1 LLHGSASLLVLQPA
15 QAQPSAG
22 SLLQGIESQKPPF
35 VIPTPEP
42 QMPRPPP
49 ASVPTSKQSFSVK
62 QFKFV
67 GNKQITEQELLK
79 LAQPYL
85 NRAITYEQLK
95 SVTDAVA
102 ELYLNKSLLVR
113 VLLPKQDITNGVVT
127 IQVIEAMLGG
137 VIIENQSKRIQDERV
152 VAWVYNTVPQAT
164 LLRLDALDRA
174 LRTLNDQ
181 PDLTVASSFKEGKKT
196 GETILYLTVKDKAL
210 IDAQVSVDNFG
221 DPATGNTRATVNLN
235 VNGPFGRGEQFSVFG
250 LKTQGSS
257 YGRLGATAPVGASGL
272 RLGVNASFMSYR
284 VIDPDFSNLNVK
296 GQAATVG
303 LEATYPIYRTAAANT
318 YLTGNL
324 NRNDF
329 LNTNVFGINSQYNTS
344 VLQLG
349 LGANRQDAWGG
360 GGFTLAALNL
370 SLGKVDLTNSP
381 SQIADGLGPQV
392 EGGFGKLRYSLNR
405 QQLIAGKLSGYMS
418 VGGQFAN
425 KNLDASEKLYVAGP
439 YGVRAYGV
447 GQGASTQAGQATVEL
462 RMDLPAQYQLTG
474 FYDAALV
481 QAWKSSNFDSAPESN
496 YYALQGIG
504 VGLNWFGP
512 YGSQVKA
519 VWARR
524 TGSLS
529 ESVETTLNQNG
540 GTSNNRYWLSGT
552 LPF

>member
-1 LLHGSASLLVLQPA
+1 MLQPT

-22 SLLQGIESQKPPF
+22 SLLQEIESQKPTF
-35 VIPTPEP
+35 LIPAPEP
-42 QMPRPPP
+42 QVPRAPPV
-49 ASVPTSKQSFSVK
+49 AAPTSKQSFVVK
-62 QFKFV
+62 QFNFV
-67 GNKQITEQELLK
+67 GNRQITEQELLR
-79 LAQPYL
+79 LVQPYL
-85 NRAITYEQLK
+85 NRATTYEQLK
-95 SVTDAVA
+95 VVTDAVT
-102 ELYLNKSLLVR
+102 ELYLKKSLLVR
-113 VLLPKQDITNGVVT
+113 VLLPKQDVTNGVVT
-127 IQVIEAMLGG
+127 IQVIEALLGG
-137 VIIENQSKRIQDERV
+137 VLIENQSKRIKDERV

-181 PDLTVASSFKEGKKT
+181 PDLSVESSFKAGKKT
-196 GETILYLTVKDKAL
+196 GETILYLTVRDKAL
-210 IDAQVSVDNFG
+210 TDGQAAVDNFG

-235 VNGPFGRGEQFSVFG
+235 VNGPFGGGEQFSVFG

-257 YGRLGATAPVGASGL
+257 YGRVGLTAPVGASGL
-272 RLGVNASFMSYR
+272 RMGVNASFMSYR

-296 GQAATVG
+296 GQVATVG
-303 LEATYPIYRTAAANT
+303 LEATYPIDRTAAANT

-329 LNTNVFGINSQYNTS
+329 LNTNVFGTNSQYNTS

-349 LGANRQDAWGG
+349 LGANRQDSWGG
-360 GGFTLAALNL
+360 GGYTLAALNL
-370 SLGKVDLTNSP
+370 SMGKVDLTNSP

-405 QQLIAGKLSGYMS
+405 QQIIAGKLSGYLS
-418 VGGQFAN
+418 VGGQFAT

-439 YGVRAYGV
+439 YGVRAYGA

-462 RMDLPAQYQLTG
+462 RLDLPMQYQLTG

-481 QAWKSSNFDSAPESN
+481 QAWKSSNFDSAPETN
-496 YYALQGIG
+496 YYALQGLGI
-504 VGLNWFGP
+504 GLNWSGP

-529 ESVETTLNQNG
+529 ESVEATLNQNG
-540 GTSNNRYWLSGT
+540 GTSTNRYWLSGT

>member
-1 LLHGSASLLVLQPA
+1 MLQPA

-22 SLLQGIESQKPPF
+22 SLLQEIESQKQPF
-35 VIPTPEP
+35 VIQTPEP
-42 QMPRPPP
+42 RVPRAPP
-49 ASVPTSKQSFSVK
+49 AAAPTSKQSFVVK
-62 QFKFV
+62 QFNFV
-67 GNKQITEQELLK
+67 GNQQITEQTLRQLVR
-79 LAQPYL
+79 PYL
-85 NRAITYEQLK
+85 NRATTYEQLK

-102 ELYLNKSLLVR
+102 ELYLKKSLLVR
-113 VLLPKQDITNGVVT
+113 VVLPKQDVTNGVVT
-127 IQVIEAMLGG
+127 IQVIEATLGG
-137 VIIENQSKRIQDERV
+137 VLIENQSKRIKDERV

-181 PDLTVASSFKEGKKT
+181 PDLTVESSFKAGKKP
-196 GETILYLTVKDKAL
+196 GETILYLTVRDKAL
-210 IDAQVSVDNFG
+210 TDGQASVDNFG
-221 DPATGNTRATVNLN
+221 DPATGNARATVNLN

-257 YGRLGATAPVGASGL
+257 YGRLGLTAPVGASGL
-272 RLGVNASFMSYR
+272 RMGVNASFMSYR

-303 LEATYPIYRTAAANT
+303 LEATYPLQRSTAANT

-329 LNTNVFGINSQYNTS
+329 LNTNVFGTNSQYNTS

-349 LGANRQDAWGG
+349 LGANRQDSWGG
-360 GGFTLAALNL
+360 GGYTLAAVNV

-405 QQLIAGKLSGYMS
+405 QQSIAGKFSGYLS
-418 VGGQFAN
+418 VGGQFAS

-462 RMDLPAQYQLTG
+462 RLDLPMQYQLTG

-481 QAWKSSNFDSAPESN
+481 QAWKSSNFDSAPETN
-496 YYALQGIG
+496 YYALQGLGI
-504 VGLNWFGP
+504 GLNWSGP

-529 ESVETTLNQNG
+529 ESVEATLNQNG
-540 GTSNNRYWLSGT
+540 GTSSNRYWLSGT

>member
-1 LLHGSASLLVLQPA
+1 
-15 QAQPSAG
+15 
-22 SLLQGIESQKPPF
+22 
-35 VIPTPEP
+35 
-42 QMPRPPP
+42 MPRPPP
-49 ASVPTSKQSFSVK
+49 AAAPTTKQSFIVK
-62 QFKFV
+62 RFKFV
-67 GNKQITEQELLK
+67 GNKQVTEQELLK
-79 LAQPYL
+79 LVKPYL
-85 NRAITYEQLK
+85 NRDTTYEQLK
-95 SVTDAVA
+95 TVTDTVA
-102 ELYLNKSLLVR
+102 ELYLKKSLLVR
-113 VLLPKQDITNGVVT
+113 VLLPKQDVTNGVVT
-127 IQVIEAMLGG
+127 IQVIEALLGG
-137 VIIENQSKRIQDERV
+137 VTIENQSKRIKDERV

-196 GETILYLTVKDKAL
+196 GETILYLTVRDKAL
-210 IDAQVSVDNFG
+210 IDGQASVDNFG

-257 YGRLGATAPVGASGL
+257 YGRLGLTAPVGASGL
-272 RLGVNASFMSYR
+272 RMGVNASFMSYR

-303 LEATYPIYRTAAANT
+303 LEATYPLYRTAAANT

-349 LGANRQDAWGG
+349 LGANRQDGWGG
-360 GGFTLAALNL
+360 GGYTLAALNL
-370 SLGKVDLTNSP
+370 SMGKVDLTNSP

-405 QQLIAGKLSGYMS
+405 QQMIAGKFSGYMS
-418 VGGQFAN
+418 VGGQFAS

-462 RMDLPAQYQLTG
+462 RFDLPMQYQLTG

-481 QAWKSSNFDSAPESN
+481 QAWKSSNFDSAPETN
-496 YYALQGIG
+496 YYALQGLGI
-504 VGLNWFGP
+504 GLNWSGP

-529 ESVETTLNQNG
+529 ESVEATLNQNG
-540 GTSNNRYWLSGT
+540 GTSTNRYWLSGT

>member
-1 LLHGSASLLVLQPA
+1 MLQPT

-22 SLLQGIESQKPPF
+22 SLLQQIESEKPPF

-49 ASVPTSKQSFSVK
+49 AAAPTTKQSFIVK
-62 QFKFV
+62 RFKFV
-67 GNKQITEQELLK
+67 GNKQVTEQELLK
-79 LAQPYL
+79 LVKPYL
-85 NRAITYEQLK
+85 NRDTTYEQLK
-95 SVTDAVA
+95 TVTDTVA
-102 ELYLNKSLLVR
+102 ELYLKKSLLVR
-113 VLLPKQDITNGVVT
+113 VLLPKQDVTNGVVT
-127 IQVIEAMLGG
+127 IQVIEALLGG
-137 VIIENQSKRIQDERV
+137 VIIENQSKRIKDERV

-196 GETILYLTVKDKAL
+196 GETILYLTVRDKAL
-210 IDAQVSVDNFG
+210 IDGQASVDNFG

-257 YGRLGATAPVGASGL
+257 YGRLGLTAPVGASGL
-272 RLGVNASFMSYR
+272 RMGVNASFMSYR

-303 LEATYPIYRTAAANT
+303 LEATYPLYRTAAANT

-349 LGANRQDAWGG
+349 LGANRQDGWGG
-360 GGFTLAALNL
+360 GGYTLAALNL
-370 SLGKVDLTNSP
+370 SMGKVDLTNSP

-405 QQLIAGKLSGYMS
+405 QQMIAGKFSGYMS
-418 VGGQFAN
+418 VGGQFAS

-462 RMDLPAQYQLTG
+462 RFDLPMQYQLTG

-481 QAWKSSNFDSAPESN
+481 QAWKSSNFDSAPETN
-496 YYALQGIG
+496 YYALQGLGI
-504 VGLNWFGP
+504 GLNWSGP

-529 ESVETTLNQNG
+529 ESVEATLNQNG
-540 GTSNNRYWLSGT
+540 GTSTNRYWLSGT

>member
-1 LLHGSASLLVLQPA
+1 MVQPL

-22 SLLQGIESQKPPF
+22 SLLQEIESQKPT
-35 VIPTPEP
+35 VLIPAPEP
-42 QMPRPPP
+42 QVPRAPPV
-49 ASVPTSKQSFSVK
+49 AAPTSKQSFVVK
-62 QFKFV
+62 QFNFV
-67 GNKQITEQELLK
+67 GNRQITEQELLR
-79 LAQPYL
+79 LVQPYL
-85 NRAITYEQLK
+85 NRATTYEQLK
-95 SVTDAVA
+95 LVTDAVT
-102 ELYLNKSLLVR
+102 ELYLKKSLLVR
-113 VLLPKQDITNGVVT
+113 VLLPKQDVTNGVVT
-127 IQVIEAMLGG
+127 IQVIEAILGG
-137 VIIENQSKRIQDERV
+137 VLIENQSKRIKDERV

-181 PDLTVASSFKEGKKT
+181 PDLSVESSFKAGKKT
-196 GETILYLTVKDKAL
+196 GETILYLTVRDKAL
-210 IDAQVSVDNFG
+210 TDGQASVDNFG

-257 YGRLGATAPVGASGL
+257 YGRAGLTAPVGASGL
-272 RLGVNASFMSYR
+272 RMGVNASFMSYR

-296 GQAATVG
+296 GQVATVG
-303 LEATYPIYRTAAANT
+303 LEATYPIDRTAAANT

-329 LNTNVFGINSQYNTS
+329 LNTNVFGTNSQYNTS

-349 LGANRQDAWGG
+349 LGANRQDSWGG
-360 GGFTLAALNL
+360 GGYTLAALNL
-370 SLGKVDLTNSP
+370 SMGKVDLTNSP

-405 QQLIAGKLSGYMS
+405 QQIIAGKLSGYMS
-418 VGGQFAN
+418 VSGQFAT

-462 RMDLPAQYQLTG
+462 RLDLPMQYQLTG

-481 QAWKSSNFDSAPESN
+481 QAWKSSNFESAPETN
-496 YYALQGIG
+496 YYALQGLGI
-504 VGLNWFGP
+504 GLNWSGP

-529 ESVETTLNQNG
+529 ESVEATLNQNG
-540 GTSNNRYWLSGT
+540 GTSTNRYWLNGT

>member
-1 LLHGSASLLVLQPA
+1 MLVLQPT

-22 SLLQGIESQKPPF
+22 SLLQEIESQKPTF
-35 VIPTPEP
+35 LIPAPEP
-42 QMPRPPP
+42 QVPRAPPV
-49 ASVPTSKQSFSVK
+49 AAPTSKQSFVVK
-62 QFKFV
+62 QFNFV
-67 GNKQITEQELLK
+67 GNRQITEQELLR
-79 LAQPYL
+79 LVQPYL
-85 NRAITYEQLK
+85 NRATTYEQLK
-95 SVTDAVA
+95 VVTDAVT
-102 ELYLNKSLLVR
+102 ELYLKKSLLVR
-113 VLLPKQDITNGVVT
+113 VLLPKQDVTNGVVT
-127 IQVIEAMLGG
+127 IQVIEALLGG
-137 VIIENQSKRIQDERV
+137 VLIENQSKRIKDERV

-181 PDLTVASSFKEGKKT
+181 PDLSVESSFKAGKKT
-196 GETILYLTVKDKAL
+196 GETILYLTVRDKAL
-210 IDAQVSVDNFG
+210 TDGQAAVDNFG

-235 VNGPFGRGEQFSVFG
+235 VNGPFGHGEQFSVFG

-257 YGRLGATAPVGASGL
+257 YGRLGLTAPVGASGL
-272 RLGVNASFMSYR
+272 RMGVNASFMSYR

-296 GQAATVG
+296 GQVATVG
-303 LEATYPIYRTAAANT
+303 LEATYPLDRTAAANT

-349 LGANRQDAWGG
+349 LGANRQDGWGG
-360 GGFTLAALNL
+360 GGYTLAALNL
-370 SLGKVDLTNSP
+370 SVGKVDLTNSP

-405 QQLIAGKLSGYMS
+405 QQIIAGKLSGYMS
-418 VGGQFAN
+418 VGGQFAT

-462 RMDLPAQYQLTG
+462 RLDLPMQYQLTG

-481 QAWKSSNFDSAPESN
+481 QAWKSSNFDSAPETN
-496 YYALQGIG
+496 YYALQGLGI
-504 VGLNWFGP
+504 GLNWSGP

-529 ESVETTLNQNG
+529 ESVEATLNQNG
-540 GTSNNRYWLSGT
+540 GTSTNRYWLSGT